1 MELHNKKLDS
11 DFAPVSK
18 GGDAR
23 EKDNAIGGSQNQN
36 EYLLPDGTKIVLG
49 NAEKSKA
56 PEILFRPSLIGLEH
70 PGIHELVTACIKA
83 CDIDLRQP
91 LSSAIVVSGSTTL
104 MNTFCQ
110 RLHKQI

>member
-1 MELHNKKLDS
+1 MDS
-11 DFAPVSK
+11 DFASVKPADK
-18 GGDAR
+18 NANDATLSR
-23 EKDNAIGGSQNQN
+23 ENNQN

-56 PEILFRPSLIGLEH
+56 PEILFRPSLIGLEY
-70 PGIHELVTACIKA
+70 PGIHELVTNCIKA

-91 LSSAIVVSGSTTL
+91 LSSAIVVAGATTQ